1 MAETTPET
9 DRPAA
14 EPTSTPAPDS
24 SSAPSA
30 TPPAPDPHETQANL
44 IIGAGVAATAAMG
57 WLPAFIDAGWL
68 VIANGGM
75 VTALTSVYGFKWT
88 GDHTRQ
94 FIERLIA
101 DSGITI
107 MAVKGLSA
115 LMDLTGIGLPV
126 GIALNGTLN
135 AGITLAIGKAAQHYF
150 KNAGNVADDDLME
163 FFKKTL
169 RDTLRSVGINRD

>member
-1 MAETTPET
+1 MDETTPQT
-9 DRPAA
+9 NVPPA
-14 EPTSTPAPDS
+14 EPASTTPAGQ
-24 SSAPSA
+24 A
-30 TPPAPDPHETQANL
+30 TETPVPDPHETQANL
-44 IIGAGVAATAAMG
+44 VIGTGVAATAAMG

-68 VIANGGM
+68 VVANGGM
-75 VTALTSVYGFKWT
+75 VTALSAVYGFKWT

-115 LMDLTGIGLPV
+115 LLDLTGIGLPV
-126 GIALNGTLN
+126 GIVLNGALN

-150 KNAGNVADDDLME
+150 KNAGNVTDDDLIE

-169 RDTLRSVGINRD
+169 KDTLRSLGIARD